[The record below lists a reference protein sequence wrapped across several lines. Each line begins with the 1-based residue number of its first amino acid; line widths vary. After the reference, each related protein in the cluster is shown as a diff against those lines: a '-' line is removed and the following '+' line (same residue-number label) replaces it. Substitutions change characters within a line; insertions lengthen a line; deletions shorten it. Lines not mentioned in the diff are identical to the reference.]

1 MDQRKFSKINGKG
14 DRGGWVKL
22 AHSGDRGVLHY
33 LQQSFFRIKMALNI
47 RRRYL
52 AMTETVPVEGELVDT
67 VDDII
72 SFSVSSSP
80 ILIPNS
86 FSTAMSVSMTS
97 RESRPR
103 SLYREAVGFRLASS
117 TPS

>member
-72 SFSVSSSP
+72 SYCSESSQF
-80 ILIPNS
+80 LGVFVAN
-86 FSTAMSVSMTS
+86 FDTKFFFDGHECFDDVKGV
-97 RESRPR
+97 
-103 SLYREAVGFRLASS
+103 EAQVVV
-117 TPS
+117 